1 VEITAWWASLAG
13 VWLVTL
19 NSYSVAELITAAVLA
34 APCAIAARAGRR
46 AAGLRWQVSLRR
58 SRWLLALLWAV
69 GHDVVVVLSLA
80 LRRRTREGDDEF
92 RTVPL
97 SREHS
102 DAARAGR
109 EAVITAVLSATPGT
123 VVVDANEAHD
133 ELLVHAMPTGRT
145 RLERELSR

>member
-1 VEITAWWASLAG
+1 M
-13 VWLVTL
+13 WLVTL

-46 AAGLRWQVSLRR
+46 AAGLRWQLSLGW
-58 SRWLLALLWAV
+58 SRWLLAVTWAV
-69 GHDVVVVLSLA
+69 GHDVAVALSFA
-80 LRRRTREGDDEF
+80 LRRRTHEEDDEF
-92 RTVPL
+92 RIVPL
-97 SREHS
+97 SREHG

-109 EAVITAVLSATPGT
+109 EAVITAALSATPGT

-133 ELLVHAMPTGRT
+133 ELLVHALPAGHT